1 MCQSKAEGGK
11 RCPCDS
17 SAQRRL
23 RRKSAEALAL
33 AARID
38 RFLPEDS
45 DLLKSEE
52 LPSALRR
59 FRREWDEG
67 TREGEDIES
76 FENRMEREMTL
87 IGMSVMNSAED
98 EYGFEPESEE
108 DREELARL
116 RAKIAR
122 ADEDIDHIWNVVQK
136 DASDY
141 MALVEKHDNAYEGSA
156 FKDPEMDIIRDTFSD
171 TLINNPKEQNKT
183 IQKLQEYMERSD
195 EPLAQEYCRKA
206 IEILDQR
213 HDYLYSGRR
222 ENSEHMVD
230 ELEKRKSELSEQANA
245 ITAKTKS
252 RSILKKL
259 GDLRAMG
266 GQARFSSASDET
278 LSAQLQENVDKHYP
292 SAWIAHH
299 NNGETVTVQG
309 MQDND
314 SSSAAAYYTPN
325 ATFEN
330 EVTEKEY
337 EAGQLQEIATHTFSE
352 GELGFFEHHMGRQ
365 GIRHATFSSVEPPM
379 MLMGG
384 NSVSVFT
391 AESGGISKELP
402 DGVDTD
408 LWEKAPNYSVSHLHQ
423 LYTENPD
430 ITDAEV
436 DASAQSNKVWK
447 PKRKIN
453 RRVGHAMRFDT
464 KSLKGLHMVDSTMT
478 HEMGHRMED
487 VLPDG
492 RLFRMERAFLDRRSG
507 GSDEIALHGGD
518 QITRKT
524 NISTGRYSSRI
535 YPFQDN
541 REVFTTGMESAFYG
555 CYQYNGSLD
564 SDHEA
569 FTIGALA
576 AL

>member
-87 IGMSVMNSAED
+87 VGMSVMRAAED

-122 ADEDIDHIWNVVQK
+122 ADEDIEHIWNVVQK
-136 DASDY
+136 DAYDY
-141 MALVEKHDNAYEGSA
+141 MTLVEKHNNAYEDSA
-156 FKDPEMDIIRDTFSD
+156 FKDAEMDIIRYTFFYTSP
-171 TLINNPKEQNKT
+171 NNLKEQNKT

-230 ELEKRKSELSEQANA
+230 ELEKRKSELSEQANE
-245 ITAKTKS
+245 ITAKAKS

-266 GQARFSSASDET
+266 GQARFASASDET
-278 LSAQLQENVDKHYP
+278 LSSQLQENVDKHYP
-292 SAWIAHH
+292 SAWIEHH
-299 NNGETVTVQG
+299 NNGESVVIQEI
-309 MQDND
+309 QDD
-314 SSSAAAYYTPN
+314 DTSSAPAYYTSK

-365 GIRHATFSSVEPPM
+365 GIRHATFSSGGPAT
-379 MLMGG
+379 MLMGS
-384 NSVSVFT
+384 NSMSVF
-391 AESGGISKELP
+391 ASESGMSKELP
-402 DGVDTD
+402 DGVDAD
-408 LWEKAPNYSVSHLHQ
+408 LWEEAPNYSVSHLHQ

-436 DASAQSNKVWK
+436 DASAQSNKLWK

-487 VLPDG
+487 ALPDG

-507 GSDEIALHGGD
+507 GSDAVSLHGGD

-555 CYQYNGSLD
+555 CYQDNGSLD

-569 FTIGALA
+569 FTIGAFA